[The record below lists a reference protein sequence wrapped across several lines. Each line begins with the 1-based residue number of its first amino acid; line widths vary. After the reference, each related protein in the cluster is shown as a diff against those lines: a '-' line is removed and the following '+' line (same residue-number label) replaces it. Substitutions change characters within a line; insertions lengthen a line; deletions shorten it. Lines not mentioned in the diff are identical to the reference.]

1 MPHSWLTGS
10 PGSHSSPGFLV
21 GHAALEPVTDAEPI
35 GDFDTGYTPGPRVG
49 IPISGAWCEGDDPG
63 ERLFT
68 DLGPLELELGG
79 RLPNVRM
86 AYETWGELAPD
97 GSNAILLC
105 HALTGDSHAT
115 NQDGTD
121 GWWSDIVGP
130 GKALDTNRFFV
141 VCPNVVGGCQG
152 TTGPSSIAPDGRPWG
167 PRFPEI
173 TMRDMV
179 AAEAK
184 LADLLGVDTW
194 ALIAGAS
201 FGGNLVMEWAASF
214 PQRTGAIAVLVSGP
228 ATTAEQVAYAHF
240 QKQAIM
246 MDPNWRGG
254 NYYDAPAGQGPAD
267 GLGLARQIA
276 HLTYRCAPELA
287 TRFDRTPQAGEDPL
301 HGGRFA
307 VQSYLDY
314 HAYKLANRFDA
325 NSYLVIT
332 QSFITH
338 DIGRGRGGTDAVL
351 ARLTMPALVVEV
363 DTDRLFYPADMRK
376 LAEALPG
383 AGEIRTVH
391 SRHGHDGFLV
401 ENDQVTEIL
410 QEFLA
415 RL

>member
-1 MPHSWLTGS
+1 MARTDSG
-10 PGSHSSPGFLV
+10 PGWLV
-21 GHAALEPVTDAEPI
+21 GHAPLEAVTDAEPI
-35 GDFDTGYTPGPRVG
+35 GDFDTGYRPQPRIT
-49 IPISGAWCEGDDPG
+49 IPVSGAWFEGDDPG
-63 ERLFT
+63 ERKFA

-86 AYETWGELAPD
+86 AYETWGTLAPD

-115 NQDGTD
+115 NEAGSD
-121 GWWSDIVGP
+121 GWWHGIVGP
-130 GKALDTNRFFV
+130 GCAIDTTRYYV
-141 VCPNVVGGCQG
+141 VCPNVLGGCQG
-152 TTGPSSIAPDGRPWG
+152 TTGPASTAPDGRPWG

-184 LADLLGVDTW
+184 LADILGVPSW

-201 FGGNLVMEWAASF
+201 FGGNLVMEWAASC
-214 PQRTGAIAVLVSGP
+214 PRRTRAIAVLVSGP
-228 ATTAEQVAYAHF
+228 ASTAEQVAYAYF

-254 NYYDAPAGQGPAD
+254 NYYDAPAGQGPST
-267 GLGLARQIA
+267 GLGLAREIA
-276 HLTYRCAPELA
+276 HLSYRCAPELA

-314 HAYKLANRFDA
+314 HAYKLVNRFDA
-325 NSYLVIT
+325 NSYLAIT
-332 QSFITH
+332 QAFITH

-351 ARLTMPALVVEV
+351 ATVTMPSLVVEV
-363 DTDRLFYPADMRK
+363 DSDRLFYPEDMRR
-376 LAEALPG
+376 LADALPG
-383 AGEIRTVH
+383 ASGVETVH

-401 ENDQVTEIL
+401 ENDQVAAIL
-410 QEFLA
+410 RSFLA
-415 RL
+415 RLH